1 MTIPRLTS
9 IPAAT
14 PAHRLLIVGA
24 LLTGLCALRADDVVA
39 DRTTYLAPLSASM
52 TLPWPKNHTIFIVC
66 HGHSVPSGYFT
77 TPVVDTFHAYP
88 HLLHQG
94 LKERFP
100 DAVINV
106 IVTGIG
112 GEESESGARRF
123 ATDVLNHKPDLITI
137 DYALNDRRIG
147 LERARAAWTS
157 MITQATAA
165 GIPILLLTPTPDQQA
180 HLDDPA
186 DPLNQHAA
194 QIRALA
200 AHYHLGL
207 VDSLAA
213 FRQELATGVRLAELM
228 SQVNHPN
235 QRGHEL
241 VAKALL
247 AWFP

>member
-1 MTIPRLTS
+1 MTILRHTRTRHAMPFHHLR
-9 IPAAT
+9 I
-14 PAHRLLIVGA
+14 
-24 LLTGLCALRADDVVA
+24 LCALLASTGLLLADEAVA
-39 DRTTYLAPLSASM
+39 DRATYLAPLSTAM
-52 TLPWPKNHTIFIVC
+52 TVLWPKNHTIFIVC

-88 HLLHQG
+88 HLLHRG

-112 GEESESGARRF
+112 GEASEAGAHRF

-137 DYALNDRRIG
+137 DYALNDRGIG
-147 LERARAAWTS
+147 LERAKAAWTS
-157 MITQATAA
+157 MITQANTA
-165 GIPILLLTPTPDQQA
+165 GIPVLLLTPTPDQKA

-200 AHYHLGL
+200 AHFHLGL

-213 FRQELATGVRLAELM
+213 FTQEIATGVKLPDLM

-241 VAKALL
+241 VAQALL